1 VDALTRLDVATDWYQ
16 FVRVAFSSRGPI
28 MQVDLRTNQ
37 FNVRLNEDE
46 AARLEKLAAHYSVSP
61 ATVVRL
67 LIKARSDE
75 LSAAEAK
82 RSAKAA
88 RKR

>member
-1 VDALTRLDVATDWYQ
+1 
-16 FVRVAFSSRGPI
+16 
-28 MQVDLRTNQ
+28 MQIDLRTNQ

-67 LIKARSDE
+67 LIKARFDE
-75 LSAAEAK
+75 LLAAEAK
-82 RSAKAA
+82 PAKAS

>member
-1 VDALTRLDVATDWYQ
+1 
-16 FVRVAFSSRGPI
+16 

-46 AARLEKLAAHYSVSP
+46 TERLEKLAVHYSVSP

-67 LIKARSDE
+67 LIKARFDE
-75 LSAAEAK
+75 LFAEA
-82 RSAKAA
+82 RRAAKAS